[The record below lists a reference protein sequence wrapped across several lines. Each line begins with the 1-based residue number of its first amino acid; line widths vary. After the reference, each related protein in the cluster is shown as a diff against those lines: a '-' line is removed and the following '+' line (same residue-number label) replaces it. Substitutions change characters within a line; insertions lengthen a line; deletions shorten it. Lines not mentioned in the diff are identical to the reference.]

1 MTLDAIPLEKRG
13 DLRIDFAS
21 HHALRI
27 TNADHNDH
35 CNRDNDFRVSRTNHE
50 SLKPAMLV
58 TVV

>member
-27 TNADHNDH
+27 TNAESKSRYNKHRNG
-35 CNRDNDFRVSRTNHE
+35 RTNHE
-50 SLKPAMLV
+50 FLKPAL
-58 TVV
+58 